1 MFDLFEDYE
10 YYQVT
15 NVADQIDNLMGLL
28 EYNGTLYGFDG
39 GFCDGVR
46 GIDHNS
52 ILSGLR
58 FNTWNELHNTV
69 KFIRLVPESGVALV
83 SGLSLSSE
91 TLEAVEQAGYTIE
104 NY

>member
-1 MFDLFEDYE
+1 MFELFEDYE

-28 EYNGTLYGFDG
+28 EYNGVLYGFDG

-58 FNTWNELHNTV
+58 FNTWTELHNTV

-91 TLEAVEQAGYTIE
+91 TLEQVEYAGYTIE
-104 NY
+104 KY